1 MTSIFAAQ
9 AMKSYNIIFFL
20 LLVAWICKNNSQS
33 PWHNFLLATTLAQIF
48 YIVRESSFT
57 PYLPFG
63 LAAIFLTSKIPYFL
77 FPKALPNL
85 SMKEGSLFCSY
96 EIQRTRMLQIV
107 FLVSRESSRRGGV
120 HGLGSMTFGLA
131 VEKFLNIEWFL
142 HWKLNYIVAEI
153 FGGIGMC
160 LWCCWKD
167 LDE

>member
-1 MTSIFAAQ
+1 MESWCDSLASTFFAEWAPAHQ
-9 AMKSYNIIFFL
+9 NNSYCCPLCCCPRPNIIFFL

-120 HGLGSMTFGLA
+120 HGLGSMTFGHVLQ
-131 VEKFLNIEWFL
+131 KLLNIE
-142 HWKLNYIVAEI
+142 
-153 FGGIGMC
+153 
-160 LWCCWKD
+160 
-167 LDE
+167 